1 MGSSES
7 KVAASVSTPKPDPI
21 QRIKNQRVAELVDP
35 RSPTAGIDRTPIQMA
50 GAFSKTGVEESS
62 GSSLTYDPRSP
73 THGISRTPMKDS
85 MKVTVSSFARRLGML
100 FLTESSIDEAAAL
113 PHVTFTKNS
122 DLPVEEL
129 GFTEPLLTH
138 YTTLDSGNCDSA
150 TTSDA
155 HTPSQGYGSLVSSPF
170 VLVGE
175 VVELKADLS
184 LEEAEDALVADSY
197 SPIKKELS
205 LSLLTCHDGMNPS
218 QICVD
223 DDCPLTPTPTEVV
236 PSEQG
241 KEDHGYA
248 LPTVSVE
255 PVPLVSLPTVVESAP
270 EPEISEAP
278 VVDSPKVEVTEK
290 FAPEPEIS
298 EAPVVDSPKVEV
310 TEEFAPEPEMSE
322 APVVNSPKVEVTEE
336 FAPEPEMSEAPVV
349 NSPKVEVTEEFAPE
363 VCEAPVIDSSKVE
376 VTEEPEPVP
385 QRPSTPKATS
395 APALPAAMTTLQPQ
409 ALTAQAQEGIRCPT
423 FDTKSPSQVVFK
435 PQWLGVGFGAT
446 GVKPRGLQGRGKG
459 SSSPLASRKPA
470 DSENQGLSV
479 KPKQRGKVLV
489 SDGRSPLQIR
499 KETNSPRENSSQMKL
514 KISTPD
520 RQRLG
525 QLDRR
530 ALIQY
535 MNKENQR

>member
-7 KVAASVSTPKPDPI
+7 KVATTVSTPKPDPI

-35 RSPTAGIDRTPIQMA
+35 RSPSGGIDRTPIQMA
-50 GAFSKTGVEESS
+50 SAVSKTGLEEPS

-85 MKVTVSSFARRLGML
+85 MTVTVSSFARRLGML
-100 FLTESSIDEAAAL
+100 FLNESSIDEAAAPL
-113 PHVTFTKNS
+113 PHVTFTKHP

-129 GFTEPLLTH
+129 GSTEPLLTR
-138 YTTLDSGNCDSA
+138 YATLDSSCCDSA

-170 VLVGE
+170 VLIGE
-175 VVELKADLS
+175 VVEVQADLS
-184 LEEAEDALVADSY
+184 LEEAEDALMADSS
-197 SPIKKELS
+197 SPLKKELS
-205 LSLLTCHDGMNPS
+205 LSLLTCHDGMNSS
-218 QICVD
+218 QICVEED
-223 DDCPLTPTPTEVV
+223 RSLTPPHTER
-236 PSEQG
+236 SEQG
-241 KEDHGYA
+241 KEDHAYA
-248 LPTVSVE
+248 LPVVSVE
-255 PVPLVSLPTVVESAP
+255 PVPFISLPPVA
-270 EPEISEAP
+270 EPEVCGAP
-278 VVDSPKVEVTEK
+278 MIDSPKVEVTEEST
-290 FAPEPEIS
+290 PEPEVC

-310 TEEFAPEPEMSE
+310 TEESTPE
-322 APVVNSPKVEVTEE
+322 
-336 FAPEPEMSEAPVV
+336 
-349 NSPKVEVTEEFAPE
+349 PE
-363 VCEAPVIDSSKVE
+363 VCEAPVVDSPKVE

-395 APALPAAMTTLQPQ
+395 APAVPAAMAMLQPQ
-409 ALTAQAQEGIRCPT
+409 APAAPAQAGIRCPT

-446 GVKPRGLQGRGKG
+446 GVKPRGLQGRGKS

-470 DSENQGLSV
+470 DNENQGLNV

-489 SDGRSPLQIR
+489 SEGRSPLQIR
-499 KETNSPRENSSQMKL
+499 RETNSPRENSSQMKL

-520 RQRLG
+520 RQKLG

-530 ALIQY
+530 ALVQS